1 MAITTF
7 SFTKDWTNPTDFP
20 TIETSEAQVRAD
32 LQILHN
38 ETRDK
43 INELIGDYN
52 VTVAS
57 ALTNAD
63 IDSATQ

>member
-7 SFTKDWTNPTDFP
+7 SFTKDWMNPTDFP

-63 IDSATQ
+63 IDAATQ